1 MKKLTFLLILVSLL
15 STQTMAQR
23 MSSLLIG
30 DFNQNGDFVP
40 MRTKKNYVV
49 PLDIDNL
56 KFTKLRISDKELM
69 LSYKVISEG
78 KGAIRFFNAK
88 KGEWINI
95 MTVNC
100 CTQPSKAYFLIYDGK
115 LFNQVS
121 DVIVF
126 YAESF
131 TDTTY
136 TEATERHL
144 QIIKFL
150 PDASFRKYDVPLNP
164 KNKFPHKVIVARW
177 NMREQFGEFED
188 KFKEYSLE
196 SRVVSS
202 Y

>member
-1 MKKLTFLLILVSLL
+1 MKKLLLLLILGTLMSAPA
-15 STQTMAQR
+15 MAQR

-49 PLDIDNL
+49 PLGIDNL
-56 KFTKLRISDKELM
+56 KFTKLRISDKEIM
-69 LSYKVISEG
+69 LSYKVIAEG
-78 KGAIRFFNAK
+78 KGAIRFFDPK

-100 CTQPSKAYFLIYDGK
+100 CTLPSKAYFLIYDGK
-115 LFNQVS
+115 LYNQVS

-150 PDASFRKYDVPLNP
+150 PDASFRKYNVPLNP
-164 KNKFPHKVIVARW
+164 KNKFPHKVIVAKW
-177 NMREQFGEFED
+177 TMREQFGEFED
-188 KFKEYSLE
+188 NFKDYSLE
-196 SRVVSS
+196 TKSVSS